1 MRALGKR
8 QLGEMELSELITT
21 LLLSEIA
28 AVPMID
34 FKIPIERAIVPILLI
49 ISFEIM
55 IPFFSEKN
63 SIIRNIF
70 EGKPSYIIH
79 KGKLRISE
87 LRKNRLTVDELVSEL
102 RVQGYFDIS
111 DIDCAILEN
120 NGKIS
125 VLSKGNISSDDSRMV
140 YDVIING
147 KIRPY
152 NLKLCGLDASWL
164 EKKLRSLGT
173 TVKNV
178 ILLSVD
184 DMMNITA
191 IVDRG
196 SKRDL
201 DIQKISCKP
210 GQVSTGSSK

>member
-34 FKIPIERAIVPILLI
+34 FKIPIERAIIPILLI
-49 ISFEIM
+49 ISFEII

-63 SIIRNIF
+63 IVIRNIF
-70 EGKPSYIIH
+70 EGRPSYIIH

-87 LRKNRLTVDELVSEL
+87 LRRNRLTVDELVSEL

-111 DIDCAILEN
+111 DIECAILEN

-125 VLSKGNISSDDSRMV
+125 VLSKGSISSDDSRMV
-140 YDVIING
+140 YDIIING

-152 NLKLCGLDASWL
+152 NLKLCGLGASWL

-210 GQVSTGSSK
+210 GQADNENIK